1 MSLSQCYVRICSDVF
16 WRSLCVGAPFALV
29 WPLPTILCIA
39 ITIYHFIA
47 LPR

>member
-1 MSLSQCYVRICSDVF
+1 MSLSECYAKIIGNVF
-16 WRSLCVGAPFALV
+16 WRSLYVGAPFALV
-29 WPLPTILCIA
+29 WPLPVILCIA